1 MAVRCL
7 FFVFSLSGLLLLIA
21 VVTRT
26 VQSCDSEAGLATY
39 NLQRRQG
46 VMDRVGAR
54 RLVERRLNYRGSLL
68 PASQKQML
76 RVRGRRQA
84 AQLLPL
90 TSQAPPTYPW
100 AIDWGPTLL
109 PEETSDFLS
118 TQEAGQSQQQRHHQR
133 PEQATPTQ
141 RPVDSERG
149 EEQGRETGREGDMA
163 TLETDLYETEP
174 EAVDPQFYVTVTI
187 STLLILIAAAI
198 TAKLCYDHSRSPPPL
213 SHRSVAAPG
222 SLSLSLS
229 RSLISEESRQA
240 LTYTAGLPRLSPLP
254 LEPPSLACP
263 SRTPH
268 PSHSIPSPTAQQE
281 QAHSAEFRCPAA
293 TCLFVQLS
301 FCDRL
306 VRVGVFQSG
315 LGGSGNCFQFHCN
328 MESGREW
335 NLNPHSFISSL
346 FSMTFGSHKLSQNS
360 PHCQNSIYF

>member
-1 MAVRCL
+1 MAVRYL

-39 NLQRRQG
+39 NPQRRQG
-46 VMDRVGAR
+46 VMDRVGER
-54 RLVERRLNYRGSLL
+54 RLAENRLNYRGSLL

-84 AQLLPL
+84 AQVLPL

-141 RPVDSERG
+141 RPVESERG
-149 EEQGRETGREGDMA
+149 EERGRERGREGDVA

-174 EAVDPQFYVTVTI
+174 EGQCCGSQACAVALRPVLWLSGLCCGPQACAVALRAVLWPSGLCSALSLSLPAVDPQFYVTVTI

-198 TAKLCYDHSRSPPPL
+198 TAKL
-213 SHRSVAAPG
+213 
-222 SLSLSLS
+222 
-229 RSLISEESRQA
+229 
-240 LTYTAGLPRLSPLP
+240 
-254 LEPPSLACP
+254 
-263 SRTPH
+263 
-268 PSHSIPSPTAQQE
+268 
-281 QAHSAEFRCPAA
+281 
-293 TCLFVQLS
+293 
-301 FCDRL
+301 
-306 VRVGVFQSG
+306 
-315 LGGSGNCFQFHCN
+315 
-328 MESGREW
+328 W
-335 NLNPHSFISSL
+335 
-346 FSMTFGSHKLSQNS
+346 
-360 PHCQNSIYF
+360 

>member
-1 MAVRCL
+1 MAVRGL

-39 NLQRRQG
+39 NPQRRQG
-46 VMDRVGAR
+46 VMDRVGER
-54 RLVERRLNYRGSLL
+54 RLAESRLNYRGSLR

-141 RPVDSERG
+141 RPVESERG
-149 EEQGRETGREGDMA
+149 EERGRERGREGDLA

-229 RSLISEESRQA
+229 RSLVSEESRQA
-240 LTYTAGLPRLSPLP
+240 LTSTAGLPQTLSLSPLEPHP
-254 LEPPSLACP
+254 LPHLPLSNPPPSLP
-263 SRTPH
+263 LH
-268 PSHSIPSPTAQQE
+268 PLSHN
-281 QAHSAEFRCPAA
+281 PARA
-293 TCLFVQLS
+293 
-301 FCDRL
+301 
-306 VRVGVFQSG
+306 
-315 LGGSGNCFQFHCN
+315 GSQC
-328 MESGREW
+328 
-335 NLNPHSFISSL
+335 
-346 FSMTFGSHKLSQNS
+346 
-360 PHCQNSIYF
+360 

>member
-26 VQSCDSEAGLATY
+26 VQSCDSEPGLATY
-39 NLQRRQG
+39 NPQRRQG
-46 VMDRVGAR
+46 VMDRVGER
-54 RLVERRLNYRGSLL
+54 RLAENRLNYRGSLL

-84 AQLLPL
+84 AQVLPL

-133 PEQATPTQ
+133 PGQATPTQ
-141 RPVDSERG
+141 QPVESERG
-149 EEQGRETGREGDMA
+149 EERGREKGKEGDVA
-163 TLETDLYETEP
+163 TLESDLYETEP

-198 TAKLCYDHSRSPPPL
+198 TAKLCYDHSRSPPL

-229 RSLISEESRQA
+229 HSLVSEESRQA
-240 LTYTAGLPRLSPLP
+240 LTSTAGLPQTLSLSPLEPYP
-254 LEPPSLACP
+254 LPCLPLSNPPPSLP
-263 SRTPH
+263 LH
-268 PSHSIPSPTAQQE
+268 PLSHSPARAGESDSNQQ
-281 QAHSAEFRCPAA
+281 QNKNYTTLLICCKSLPR
-293 TCLFVQLS
+293 
-301 FCDRL
+301 
-306 VRVGVFQSG
+306 G
-315 LGGSGNCFQFHCN
+315 LGDVIFVDVLC
-328 MESGREW
+328 
-335 NLNPHSFISSL
+335 
-346 FSMTFGSHKLSQNS
+346 LSWRWTGVLS
-360 PHCQNSIYF
+360 RV

>member
-39 NLQRRQG
+39 NPQRRQG
-46 VMDRVGAR
+46 VMDRVGER
-54 RLVERRLNYRGSLL
+54 RLAESRLNYRGSLR

-141 RPVDSERG
+141 RPVESERG
-149 EEQGRETGREGDMA
+149 EERGRERGREGDVA

-213 SHRSVAAPG
+213 SHRSVAAPD
-222 SLSLSLS
+222 S
-229 RSLISEESRQA
+229 
-240 LTYTAGLPRLSPLP
+240 PRLSPSP
-254 LEPPSLACP
+254 LLNPTPSLTCP
-263 SRTPH
+263 SRTLPH

-281 QAHSAEFRCPAA
+281 QAHNAEFRCLAA
-293 TCLFVQLS
+293 ACLFVQLS

-315 LGGSGNCFQFHCN
+315 LGGSGNWFQFHCN

-346 FSMTFGSHKLSQNS
+346 FSMTFGSHELSQKS

>member
-39 NLQRRQG
+39 NPQRRQG
-46 VMDRVGAR
+46 VMDRVGER
-54 RLVERRLNYRGSLL
+54 RLAESRLNYRGSLR

-141 RPVDSERG
+141 RPVESERG
-149 EEQGRETGREGDMA
+149 EERGRERGREGDLA

-174 EAVDPQFYVTVTI
+174 EGNFRVVLWLSGLCCDPQACAVALWSVLWP
-187 STLLILIAAAI
+187 SG
-198 TAKLCYDHSRSPPPL
+198 LCCGSQGCA
-213 SHRSVAAPG
+213 VALRPGLWPSGLCCG
-222 SLSLSLS
+222 SLVCAVALWSVLWPSGLCCGPLGCAVALRPVLWLS
-229 RSLISEESRQA
+229 
-240 LTYTAGLPRLSPLP
+240 GLCCGPQGCAQHCLFLFQ
-254 LEPPSLACP
+254 LW
-263 SRTPH
+263 
-268 PSHSIPSPTAQQE
+268 IPS
-281 QAHSAEFRCPAA
+281 S
-293 TCLFVQLS
+293 
-301 FCDRL
+301 
-306 VRVGVFQSG
+306 
-315 LGGSGNCFQFHCN
+315 
-328 MESGREW
+328 M
-335 NLNPHSFISSL
+335 SL
-346 FSMTFGSHKLSQNS
+346 
-360 PHCQNSIYF
+360 